1 MSDSS
6 RSTPLV
12 TIFILMVGFALFIG
26 VIYYLYLPRH
36 TGAYVDDGI
45 HTSLVRRE
53 NLAKLREKEAKQ
65 AASYAWVDQKTG
77 VVQLPLDRAMELTV
91 EKYAQKK

>member
-1 MSDSS
+1 MSDST

-12 TIFILMVGFALFIG
+12 TIFVLMVGFALFIG

-36 TGAYVDDGI
+36 TGAYIDDGI
-45 HTSLVRRE
+45 HTAAVRRE
-53 NLAKLREKEAKQ
+53 NLAKLREKENKQ
-65 AASYAWVDQKTG
+65 SSSYGWVDQKAG